1 MTNLLDQHTELL
13 QERFG
18 LKIAGRLSDSSDAVP
33 ADISERLRHARMQ
46 AVAQRKLPQA
56 RSAELITRAG
66 GSAVLGGPSERPSG
80 WRRMGMALPVLALLV
95 GLIAID
101 RLLDDKAAQDLAR
114 LDAAL
119 LVDDLPPAAYADPGF
134 QQFLRL
140 QRAPAH

>member
-1 MTNLLDQHTELL
+1 MTNSSTHQSDLL

-18 LKIAGRLSDSSDAVP
+18 LKLAARLSDGSDALP
-33 ADISERLRHARMQ
+33 GDIAQRLRHARMQ
-46 AVAQRKLPQA
+46 AVAQRKRA
-56 RSAELITRAG
+56 RVRTVELLAQSGHTALVG
-66 GSAVLGGPSERPSG
+66 GTGRPGP
-80 WRRMGMALPVLALLV
+80 WQRMGMVLPVLALLI

-101 RLLDDKAAQDLAR
+101 RLLNDKAARDLAR

-140 QRAPAH
+140 QGAAAR